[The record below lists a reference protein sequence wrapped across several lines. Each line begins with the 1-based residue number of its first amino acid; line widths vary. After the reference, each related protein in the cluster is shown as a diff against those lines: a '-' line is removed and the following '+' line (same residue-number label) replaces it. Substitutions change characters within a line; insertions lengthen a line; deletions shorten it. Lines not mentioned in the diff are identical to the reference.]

1 MKNNVV
7 KILTTIITIF
17 LITMLASAN
26 VYADPNSSKGFADF
40 DDEDASKQTEEL
52 IENQAKAQNEA
63 LQEAAN
69 IANASVESVNE
80 NEDNEDNEVQEN
92 IENQN
97 ELEQSTIKEKDENK
111 NQSNYSFIIGGIVVL
126 AIIVILIVFIIKKR
140 K

>member
-17 LITMLASAN
+17 LITMLASVN

-40 DDEDASKQTEEL
+40 DDEDASEQTEEL

-80 NEDNEDNEVQEN
+80 NEDNEVQEN